1 MKQEVEPNLLEMRK
15 KINMMKDDRH
25 QYKREAF
32 IEVYE
37 EYIEMLEAQI
47 EKMNRF

>member
-1 MKQEVEPNLLEMRK
+1 MSENLEPNIVEMRK
-15 KINMMKDDRH
+15 KINMMKEDRH

-37 EYIEMLEAQI
+37 EYVHMLEAQL
-47 EKMNRF
+47 EKMSRV